1 MTFKLQKHPT
11 FRTTATI
18 NVPTDG
24 GTIAQTLSVRFKV
37 LPEEATALEPVE
49 FLRQAVLSLDDVV
62 DDQDAPLA
70 FSAELLEEVIAP
82 PYVRIGLIRAYW
94 QALAGAKAGN

>member
-18 NVPTDG
+18 NVPTDA
-24 GTIAQTLSVRFKV
+24 GTVPQSLSVRFRV
-37 LPEEATALEPVE
+37 LPEDATNLESLE
-49 FLRQAVLSLDDVV
+49 FLRQAVLGLDDVV
-62 DDQDAPLA
+62 DDNDTPLA
-70 FSAELLEEVIAP
+70 FSAELLEDVIAP
-82 PYVRIGLIRAYW
+82 PYVRICLIKAYW